1 LLFNISIKIA
11 RHIVN
16 LVVLQPDAER

>member
-16 LVVLQPDAER
+16 LAVLQPDAGR

>member
-16 LVVLQPDAER
+16 PAVLQPDAGR